1 LPDVFDVWIRLLKQV
16 PDSVLW
22 LLECNPLAK
31 NNLKREAAVRGVKA
45 ERLVFAPRLPM
56 AQHLARH
63 ALADLFLDTLP
74 YNAHTTASDA
84 LWMGLPVLT
93 CVGESFASR
102 VAGSLLQAA
111 DLPELVT
118 ENLIDYEEKA
128 LMLATNPDQLGII
141 RKKLEVKNTE
151 LALFNTAKFTR
162 DIEQLYQ
169 YIWQNYKEK
178 NS

>member
-1 LPDVFDVWIRLLKQV
+1 Q
-16 PDSVLW
+16 
-22 LLECNPLAK
+22 
-31 NNLKREAAVRGVKA
+31 
-45 ERLVFAPRLPM
+45 
-56 AQHLARH
+56 

-93 CVGESFASR
+93 CAGESFASR
-102 VAGSLLQAA
+102 VAGSLLHAA

-118 ENLIDYEEKA
+118 INLIDYEEKA
-128 LMLATNPDQLGII
+128 LMLATNPDQLGTIK
-141 RKKLEVKNTE
+141 KKLGIKNRE

-169 YIWQNYKEK
+169 DIWQNYSQQK
-178 NS
+178 